1 MAGRN
6 DELSYQIA
14 KRGREIKRDL
24 EATMLLNN
32 ASVAGNSS
40 TARETGGIG
49 AWIATNENV
58 GTGGGLTTGDGTTAR
73 TDGTQRAFT
82 ETILKDAMQQAYS
95 SGGSTTILMV
105 GPVNKQKVSAF
116 AGIAAQRY
124 QAGDGPT
131 TIIGAA
137 DVYISDFGSISVTP
151 NRFQRER
158 DGLLLDPE
166 YASVAYLRPIQNVE
180 LSKTGDASKSMVL
193 VEAGLKI
200 TNEAAHAICA
210 DLTTS

>member
-1 MAGRN
+1 
-6 DELSYQIA
+6 
-14 KRGREIKRDL
+14 
-24 EATMLLNN
+24 
-32 ASVAGNSS
+32 
-40 TARETGGIG
+40 
-49 AWIATNENV
+49 
-58 GTGGGLTTGDGTTAR
+58 
-73 TDGTQRAFT
+73 
-82 ETILKDAMQQAYS
+82 MQN
-95 SGGSTTILMV
+95 
-105 GPVNKQKVSAF
+105 PWW
-116 AGIAAQRY
+116 R
-124 QAGDGPT
+124 
-131 TIIGAA
+131 
-137 DVYISDFGSISVTP
+137 VYISDFGSISVTP